1 MATPEVKLKKCSNCS
16 RGLQEIAE
24 FINAKEREC
33 STCAKC
39 RNKGKKGDDRP
50 ERREAHNLLQ
60 NEKRYDI
67 AWRAKQLDERPED
80 FREKNNKTAKIWKDK
95 NPTYIANW
103 SRKNVNSRLGS
114 IKYAA
119 QIREIEWNLSDEEA
133 KVMMTSPC
141 IYCKHMDL
149 DVRVNGIDRLDS
161 GKSYCT
167 ENCRPCC
174 KNCNYMKGTFDP
186 KTFIEHARKIADC
199 AELFPGVEICGDHKK
214 NLRKSKDGATAH
226 SPHCAGACAP
236 VQERESV

>member
-1 MATPEVKLKKCSNCS
+1 MAAPEVKLKKCSNCS

-39 RNKGKKGDDRP
+39 RKKGKKGDDRP

-67 AWRAKQLDERPED
+67 AWRAKQLEERPEE
-80 FREKNNKTAKIWKDK
+80 FREKNNKMAKIWKDK

-119 QIREIEWNLSDEEA
+119 QIRGIEWNLSDEEA

-186 KTFIEHARKIADC
+186 KTFIEHARKIAEC
-199 AELFPGVEICGDHKK
+199 AELFSGVETCGDHKK
-214 NLRKSKDGATAH
+214 NLRKSK
-226 SPHCAGACAP
+226 
-236 VQERESV
+236 E

>member
-1 MATPEVKLKKCSNCS
+1 MEESKVELKKCTNCC
-16 RGLQEIAE
+16 RAPQPLKE
-24 FINAKEREC
+24 FINAHEKEC

-39 RNKGKKGDDRP
+39 RAKGKKSDQKP
-50 ERREAHNLLQ
+50 ERREAHKVQ
-60 NEKRYDI
+60 QK
-67 AWRAKQLDERPED
+67 ERFLENPE
-80 FREKNNKTAKIWKDK
+80 N
-95 NPTYIANW
+95 
-103 SRKNVNSRLGS
+103 SRQWARTNVNNRFRS
-114 IKYAA
+114 IKNSA
-119 QIREIEWNLSDEEA
+119 ITRGIEWNLSDEEA

-186 KTFIEHARKIADC
+186 KTFIEHARKISEC

-214 NLRKSKDGATAH
+214 NLRKSKDDATAH

-236 VQERESV
+236 VQERESLYPTGSP

>member
-1 MATPEVKLKKCSNCS
+1 MVASEVKLKKCSNCS

-24 FINAKEREC
+24 FINAREKEC

-39 RNKGKKGDDRP
+39 RAKGKKSDQKPKRSEDRKVQQKKRFLENP
-50 ERREAHNLLQ
+50 ENSRQWARTNV
-60 NEKRYDI
+60 
-67 AWRAKQLDERPED
+67 
-80 FREKNNKTAKIWKDK
+80 NNKL
-95 NPTYIANW
+95 
-103 SRKNVNSRLGS
+103 RS
-114 IKYAA
+114 IKNSATT
-119 QIREIEWNLSDEEA
+119 RGIEWKLSDEEA

-186 KTFIEHARKIADC
+186 KTFIEHARKIAEC
-199 AELFPGVEICGDHKK
+199 AELFSGVETCGDHKK
-214 NLRKSKDGATAH
+214 NLRKSK
-226 SPHCAGACAP
+226 
-236 VQERESV
+236 E